1 MEATNQA
8 GANVSGTVE
17 IVMMSENTCRINWGN
32 GFRGICLLKGT
43 ILAVSYVFRG
53 APGVG
58 IYEVSKDGTIEGMFF
73 DDVHKAGIGR
83 EKLTPVR

>member
-1 MEATNQA
+1 M
-8 GANVSGTVE
+8 
-17 IVMMSENTCRINWGN
+17 
-32 GFRGICLLKGT
+32 LKGT

-73 DDVHKAGIGR
+73 DDVHKAEIGR